1 MFIGE
6 KPVTQAE
13 FDKNKQN
20 TILKLAGRWETN
32 GSVNGSIG
40 EIVRYGLDDTYYDS
54 YSQEVKDLSL
64 GDVHKSAKQLVKP
77 ENMMWF
83 VVGDKEK
90 ILPGLQELELEKIVM
105 IDADGN
111 ILDEDMS
118 SSGSSSSG
126 R

>member
-1 MFIGE
+1 
-6 KPVTQAE
+6 
-13 FDKNKQN
+13 
-20 TILKLAGRWETN
+20 
-32 GSVNGSIG
+32 
-40 EIVRYGLDDTYYDS
+40 
-54 YSQEVKDLSL
+54 
-64 GDVHKSAKQLVKP
+64 
-77 ENMMWF
+77 MWV

-90 ILPGLQELELEKIVM
+90 ILPGLQELELDKIVM